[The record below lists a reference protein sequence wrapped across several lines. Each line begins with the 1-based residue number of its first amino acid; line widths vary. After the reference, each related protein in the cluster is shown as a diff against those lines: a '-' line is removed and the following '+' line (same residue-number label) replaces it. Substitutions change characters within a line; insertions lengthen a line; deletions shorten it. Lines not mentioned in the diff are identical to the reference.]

1 MCVAPIRLRLLAAFV
16 DAAVVIGGIAA
27 LVALGVAGGAAYAC
41 SRGYGDDQDGSKED
55 EQQGVKEDAPDGDE
69 RDERPDKH
77 WTSRAF
83 GQSRELRAALL
94 GASAGTAVASR
105 NWRSPG
111 YRVVGL
117 RRVDAQTGGI
127 VSVRSALVGVL
138 FDQAFRA
145 VARPLFRSRAKRE
158 LDHMSSFATQLKLV
172 EDEYADDPQARR
184 RAVIEFCESNEV
196 RPLVGCGWQ
205 LAGLVVSQLF
215 LAVGSTGGR
224 TVRDRVSGT
233 SVIVDR

>member
-1 MCVAPIRLRLLAAFV
+1 MLQVLSAGSQALSPWGSREAPPTHVLE
-16 DAAVVIGGIAA
+16 VIGTSKTAA
-27 LVALGVAGGAAYAC
+27 
-41 SRGYGDDQDGSKED
+41 RRTNW
-55 EQQGVKEDAPDGDE
+55 QGVQEDGPEGEA

-77 WTSRAF
+77 WTGRAF
-83 GQSRELRAALL
+83 RHSRELRAALL
-94 GASAGTAVASR
+94 GASAGAAVASR

-138 FDQAFRA
+138 FDQAFQA

-158 LDHMSSFATQLKLV
+158 LDHMSSFATQLKSV

-196 RPLVGCGWQ
+196 RPWVGCGWQ

-215 LAVGSTGGR
+215 LAVGSSGGR